1 MDVTFDP
8 AKDVI
13 NRAKHGVPLAFGA
26 GIWDDAAAV
35 IIPTI
40 RIEDG
45 ERRFR
50 AIGMVDGRLW
60 TAVHV
65 YRDDTIRMISVRRSN
80 DGERRIYD
88 SDQG

>member
-1 MDVTFDP
+1 MDIAFDP

-13 NRAKHGVPLAFGA
+13 NRAKHGVSLAFGA
-26 GIWDDAAAV
+26 RIWTDDAAV
-35 IIPTI
+35 IVPTI
-40 RIEDG
+40 RVEDG

-50 AIGMVDGRLW
+50 AIGMVEGRLW

-65 YRDDTIRMISVRRSN
+65 YREQTIRMISVRRSN

-88 SDQG
+88 SN